1 MLSLN
6 KNNVDSEMNDSELK
20 YEHYFDDPLF
30 CTFADCLDKAD
41 HGTAFGAVQVWSEA
55 LKVLRRLTTSKR
67 PDLLIEGIYSN
78 IFPSSG
84 SEEYA
89 GIVLICVMYMICS
102 KDQINGKLS
111 IAVRKIASKVVG
123 HPMLIEIFKSQREA
137 ERLEEENDNSIPSD
151 YYQTSG
157 EALLEE
163 PAVPYGG
170 SISLLDEDLRTCIA
184 DKDLFDEFVSIIN
197 GEIISFIL
205 SPEGSSQLW
214 EVVLEVSKEKNYIAR
229 NCRRNKFARIVSAVC
244 PAAGDAKK
252 RDQNMQKYIEINPK
266 KSNDLASIRARFKV
280 PGK

>member
-1 MLSLN
+1 
-6 KNNVDSEMNDSELK
+6 MNDTELK
-20 YEHYFDDPLF
+20 HESFFDDPLF
-30 CTFADCLDKAD
+30 CTFADCLDKTG
-41 HGTAFGAVQVWSEA
+41 HGASFGAVQVWSEA

-67 PDLLIEGIYSN
+67 PDLLIEGIYSDLCL
-78 IFPSSG
+78 SSG
-84 SEEYA
+84 SEEHA
-89 GIVLICVMYMICS
+89 GTILICVMYMICS
-102 KDQINGKLS
+102 KDLISNKMS

-123 HPMLIEIFKSQREA
+123 HPMLIEIFAKQRAA
-137 ERLEEENDNSIPSD
+137 ERFEEDNDNPVPSD
-151 YYQTSG
+151 YYKTNG

-170 SISLLDEDLRTCIA
+170 SLSKLDDDLLTCIA
-184 DKDLFDEFVSIIN
+184 DKERFDEFVSIIN
-197 GEIISFIL
+197 GEIVAFIL

-252 RDQNMQKYIEINPK
+252 IDQNMQKYIEINPK
-266 KSNDLASIRARFKV
+266 KSNDIASIRARFKV